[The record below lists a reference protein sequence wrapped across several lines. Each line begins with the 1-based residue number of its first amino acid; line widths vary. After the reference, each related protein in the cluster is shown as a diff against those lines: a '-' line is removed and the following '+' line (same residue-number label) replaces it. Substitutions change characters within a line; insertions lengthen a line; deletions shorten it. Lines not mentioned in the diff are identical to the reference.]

1 MLFSK
6 GHYSEAM
13 LGFKRAGLK
22 YEYQVASAYTLRKQA
37 LSAPADPKAA
47 GLGAVSQAALFVQ
60 AAESFM
66 TVAHGAA
73 DYDDKREYYRIAA
86 GCFESSGND
95 RSAGFAFRAAC
106 QYTLAAQSFRK
117 AGSFDEA
124 VEVIKNNRDQVDE
137 DIACRIIDVSRLHYI
152 KEDNIEYVKP
162 KN

>member
-22 YEYQVASAYTLRKQA
+22 YEYQVAFAYSLREEA
-37 LSAPADPKAA
+37 LSAPADSKAA
-47 GLGAVSQAALFVQ
+47 GAVSQAALFVQ

-66 TVAHGAA
+66 TVAQGAA
-73 DYDDKREYYRIAA
+73 DDDDKQEYYRVAA

-95 RSAGFAFRAAC
+95 RSAGFAYHAAC

-124 VEVIKNNRDQVDE
+124 VEVIKNHRDQVDE
-137 DIACRIIDVSRLHYI
+137 DIARRIIDVSRLHYI
-152 KEDNIEYVKP
+152 KEDSIE
-162 KN
+162 